1 MKVNIHT
8 VKLRYIRKI
17 FGDCLGPLQLY
28 FNFDFI
34 YQRSLVPKFSHDFSI
49 KMKMPTI
56 TIIIFILFLDSSFGN
71 IFGRKDDDILSIEC
85 GRGTLFGPRSPLCS
99 RNVAENSTHPDIS
112 PNNLVNVTTPTLL
125 KIRVPQILKNMSA
138 NPTIP
143 KIAKGAYSMA
153 KWTKVLI
160 GCLVGILSIYSSVVS
175 ILKFRQNFGL
185 RRAFSLGLFGLGR
198 GRRASLPNDEPIP
211 MGRREAE
218 TI

>member
-1 MKVNIHT
+1 
-8 VKLRYIRKI
+8 
-17 FGDCLGPLQLY
+17 
-28 FNFDFI
+28 
-34 YQRSLVPKFSHDFSI
+34 
-49 KMKMPTI
+49 MPTI
-56 TIIIFILFLDSSFGN
+56 TIILFILFLDSSFGN

-99 RNVAENSTHPDIS
+99 RNAAENSTHPSNTSII
-112 PNNLVNVTTPTLL
+112 VNSTIPPST
-125 KIRVPQILKNMSA
+125 KFRVPVLKNMSA
-138 NPTIP
+138 IPSIP

-160 GCLVGILSIYSSVVS
+160 GCLVGLLSIYSSVVS